1 MAAQQ
6 GKPFS
11 EKHTKDSK
19 PDPEIKD
26 ELLKN
31 AKGGEIPCALA
42 FKIAKKQKVSL
53 GKVGKNIDLLEF
65 KLVKCQLGLFGYSS
79 VKKIVKSN
87 PSASPDL
94 KKAIQDALTE
104 GKLSCEKALD
114 IAKRFKVSKMQ
125 VSGACEAMGLKIKPC
140 QLGAF

>member
-11 EKHTKDSK
+11 EKHVKDPK
-19 PDPEIKD
+19 QDPEIK
-26 ELLKN
+26 EEILKN

-42 FKIAKKQKVSL
+42 FEIAKKQKSSL
-53 GKVGKNIDLLEF
+53 RKVGKNIDLLEI
-65 KLVKCQLGLFGYSS
+65 KLVKCQLGLFGYSPEKKK
-79 VKKIVKSN
+79 VKPI
-87 PSASPDL
+87 PSASSDL
-94 KKAIQDALTE
+94 KNAIQEALAE
-104 GKLSCEKALD
+104 GMLSCEKALD
-114 IAKRFKVSKMQ
+114 IAKRFKVPKMQ

>member
-1 MAAQQ
+1 M
-6 GKPFS
+6 
-11 EKHTKDSK
+11 
-19 PDPEIKD
+19 
-26 ELLKN
+26 
-31 AKGGEIPCALA
+31 
-42 FKIAKKQKVSL
+42 
-53 GKVGKNIDLLEF
+53 
-65 KLVKCQLGLFGYSS
+65 
-79 VKKIVKSN
+79 KKIVKSN